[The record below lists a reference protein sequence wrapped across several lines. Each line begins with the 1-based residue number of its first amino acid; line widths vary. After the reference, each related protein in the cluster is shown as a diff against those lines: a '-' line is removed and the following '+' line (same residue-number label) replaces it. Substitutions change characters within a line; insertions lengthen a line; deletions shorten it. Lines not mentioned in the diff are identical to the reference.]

1 MSNHSY
7 QVIQD
12 YLNHNAAYQPGSV
25 MALLF
30 SKSGNSYRQTGA
42 IKIVTAD
49 GQAFGGLS
57 GGCLEQTIV
66 REAHKASLRN
76 LPHIAEFDTRDPDD
90 AFAQYQSGCQGHV
103 QILMMPLS
111 ESLYQC
117 LWQADQQLKLGQ
129 TVCLRLSLS
138 DPEEV
143 SLQAP
148 PANMQQRCV
157 VMQQDQHK
165 LAIFRIDPAKRL
177 LVIGAGYDTVPLVS
191 MSLTLGW
198 QVAVWDDRLH
208 YGMHDIFKK
217 VSFYKKSLQET
228 LQNSE
233 FAAFI
238 HAADAAVLATHHLA
252 KDVGWLVSIS
262 KYRPNYLAMVGPKAR
277 KDWVLS
283 LCSEQIDQSCLKW
296 IEHSLKS
303 PAGFDIGGDTP
314 ESVALSILAEAH
326 AAVYKSDAN

>member
-7 QVIQD
+7 QVIRD
-12 YLNHNAAYQPGSV
+12 YLQHYATYQPGCV

-42 IKIVTAD
+42 IKIVAAD

-76 LPHIAEFDTRDPDD
+76 QPHIAEFDTRDPDD
-90 AFAQYQSGCQGHV
+90 AFAQFQSGCQGQV

-129 TVCLRLSLS
+129 SLCLRLSLS
-138 DPEEV
+138 DPDTV
-143 SLQAP
+143 SLQAA
-148 PANMQQRCV
+148 PASMQQRCIV
-157 VMQQDQHK
+157 TQQDQQK
-165 LAIFRIDPAKRL
+165 LALFRIDPAKRL
-177 LVIGAGYDTVPLVS
+177 LLIGAGYDTVPLVS
-191 MSLTLGW
+191 MALTLGW
-198 QVAVWDDRLH
+198 QIAVWDDRLH
-208 YGMHDIFKK
+208 YGMHEVFKK

-238 HAADAAVLATHHLA
+238 RSADAAVLASHHLA
-252 KDVGWLVSIS
+252 KDVDWLVMLSE
-262 KYRPNYLAMVGPKAR
+262 YQPDYLAMVGPRAR
-277 KDWVLS
+277 KEWVLS
-283 LCSEQIDQSCLKW
+283 LCNEQVDQSRLNW
-296 IEHSLKS
+296 MGQSLRS
-303 PAGFDIGGDTP
+303 PAGLDIGGDTP

-326 AAVYKSDAN
+326 AAVYISNVQ